1 MIYNKQLEKREI
13 FWLDNML
20 QREFPLKEQ
29 FISEIN
35 ESKVSREQTDYY
47 ISITFDR
54 KSQLVQS
61 KVSSSI
67 PIEMVI
73 HQEGSAPM
81 LFLLHTKMG
90 HVSELEILNADSSRL
105 NLDIHITSSNKE
117 IIYDFQR

>member
-13 FWLDNML
+13 FWLENML

-67 PIEMVI
+67 
-73 HQEGSAPM
+73 
-81 LFLLHTKMG
+81 LL
-90 HVSELEILNADSSRL
+90 RW
-105 NLDIHITSSNKE
+105 
-117 IIYDFQR
+117 